1 MGLTGRLEDLPFLD
15 MLPIAAFSQKSGYLR
30 VQGPLGSGAVV
41 FKMGLVQCAYS
52 WSTREHLRFV
62 AQTGLESVDEQVLEK
77 QVELSL
83 RELSGLRE
91 GTFEFELA
99 DEIAAELDGLD
110 ISPFLQREGVNAQHM
125 LLDLARNM
133 DEERRDAIEL
143 IETSDTVVDVPSP
156 LAVPPPPPPV
166 AVSEDPPLENQTMT
180 VVLVDDEPDIVDVV
194 GDELESRGF
203 RVARAT
209 GPAEGA
215 ALAQER
221 QASGENVLVVTDLK
235 MPTSAG
241 DSFQGGF
248 ELVERLNR
256 GEKRFPV
263 LLMSEGLSPEDRE
276 RAIELG
282 IRKAAFKPTLTKP
295 DPKLYREDL
304 KAFAGE
310 ILRQLEILSST
321 PEVEKETR
329 PSEEAAPE
337 EATLLLDY
345 LASMAH
351 HIVNPQRQT
360 EVTRIVLHVAAKYME
375 RGILFLVKKDKALG
389 LAAFGV
395 SDDDKESTAL
405 VRRLRVTIK
414 EAEAFAEVVQS
425 KFVFGPTK
433 KLDSLEASIYSHI
446 GRGEAR
452 EAVLMPMLNNG
463 EVLTILYGD
472 NAKSGKTLGRSSGLE
487 LMLTQAGMA
496 LENALLQRKL
506 KTLTG
511 GARWRT
517 YRDE

>member
-15 MLPIAAFSQKSGYLR
+15 MLQIAAFSQKRGYLR
-30 VQGPLGSGAVV
+30 VEGPPGSGAVV
-41 FKMGLVQCAYS
+41 FKMGLVHCAYS

-83 RELSGLRE
+83 RELAGLRE

-99 DEIAAELDGLD
+99 EEIGAELDGLD
-110 ISPFLQREGVNAQHM
+110 ISAFLKRDGINPQHM

-143 IETSDTVVDVPSP
+143 IESSETVIDVPSP
-156 LAVPPPPPPV
+156 LVLPPAPL
-166 AVSEDPPLENQTMT
+166 AVSEDPPLENQRTT

-203 RVARAT
+203 RVARAS

-215 ALAQER
+215 ALAEER
-221 QASGENVLVVTDLK
+221 QAAGENVLVVTDLK

-248 ELVERLNR
+248 ELVEQLNR
-256 GEKRFPV
+256 REKRVPV
-263 LLMSEGLSPEDRE
+263 LLMSEGLSPEDRK

-295 DPKLYREDL
+295 DPKQYREDL

-310 ILRQLEILSST
+310 ILRQLEILSSAPEPERET
-321 PEVEKETR
+321 PR
-329 PSEEAAPE
+329 PEEAAPE

-360 EVTRIVLHVAAKYME
+360 EVTRIVLQMAAKYME

-389 LAAFGV
+389 LAAFGI

-405 VRRLRVTIK
+405 ARRLQVAIK

-425 KFVFGPTK
+425 KSVFGPTK

-446 GRGEAR
+446 GRGEAS

-472 NAKSGKTLGRSSGLE
+472 NAKSGKPLGRSSGLE

-506 KTLTG
+506 KTLSG
-511 GARWRT
+511 GRPVE
-517 YRDE
+517 DVPV

>member
-1 MGLTGRLEDLPFLD
+1 MGLKGRLEDLPFLD
-15 MLPIAAFSQKSGYLR
+15 MLQIAAFSQKTGYLR

-52 WSTREHLRFV
+52 WSTRDHLRFV
-62 AQTGLESVDEQVLEK
+62 AQTGLESVDEQVMEK
-77 QVELSL
+77 QVELSV

-91 GTFEFELA
+91 GSFEFELA
-99 DEIAAELDGLD
+99 DEIGPELDGLD
-110 ISPFLQREGVNAQHM
+110 ISPFLQRRGVNAQHM
-125 LLDLARNM
+125 LLELARNM
-133 DEERRDAIEL
+133 DEERRDAIEI
-143 IETSDTVVDVPSP
+143 IETSDTVIDVPSP
-156 LAVPPPPPPV
+156 LAVPP
-166 AVSEDPPLENQTMT
+166 AAIGVSEDPPIEKTIT

-203 RVARAT
+203 RVARAS
-209 GPAEGA
+209 GPVEGA
-215 ALAQER
+215 ALVQER
-221 QASGENVLVVTDLK
+221 QAADEKVLVVTDLK

-256 GEKRFPV
+256 SEKRLPV

-310 ILRQLEILSST
+310 ILRQLEILSSA
-321 PEVEKETR
+321 PEVEKETS
-329 PSEEAAPE
+329 PPKKDAPE

-360 EVTRIVLHVAAKYME
+360 EITRIVLQVAAKYME

-389 LAAFGV
+389 LAAFGI

-405 VRRLRVTIK
+405 ARRVQVTIK

-425 KFVFGPTK
+425 KSVVGPTK
-433 KLDSLEASIYSHI
+433 KLDSLETSIYLHI

-452 EAVLMPMLNNG
+452 EALLMPMLNNG

-506 KTLTG
+506 KTLSG
-511 GARWRT
+511 GRPVE
-517 YRDE
+517 DVPV